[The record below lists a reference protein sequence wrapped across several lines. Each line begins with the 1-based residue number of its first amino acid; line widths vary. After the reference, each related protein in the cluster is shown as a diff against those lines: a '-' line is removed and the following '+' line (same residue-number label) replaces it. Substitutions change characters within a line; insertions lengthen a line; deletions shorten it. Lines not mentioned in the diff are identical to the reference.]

1 MTKSKGTFVQVG
13 MGMEVVPIPIADIGV
28 REIKFMGS
36 FRYCNTYK
44 QAVQLVSAGFINL
57 KPLITH
63 RFKFQDAVK
72 AFETV
77 KERKDNVIKALILG
91 TDTN

>member
-1 MTKSKGTFVQVG
+1 MTKSGGTFVQVG
-13 MGMEVVPIPIADIGV
+13 MGNDKVTMPIADIGI
-28 REIKFMGS
+28 REITIKGT

-44 QAVQLVSAGFINL
+44 KAADMIAAGLVNL

-63 RFKFQDAVK
+63 RFKFEDALK

-77 KERKDNVIKALILG
+77 RDGKYGVIKALILG
-91 TDTN
+91 KEL

>member
-1 MTKSKGTFVQVG
+1 MTKSGGTYVQVG
-13 MGMEVVPIPIADIGV
+13 MGKDVVSVPTIDILV
-28 REIKFMGS
+28 REIKFRGS
-36 FRYCNTYK
+36 FRYCNTYEK
-44 QAVQLVSAGFINL
+44 AVQLVSTGLIDL

-77 KERKDNVIKALILG
+77 KEGKDNVIKALILG
-91 TDTN
+91 MEN